1 MIVGSQHN
9 KLKRLLK
16 KASKSGQAYADEA
29 LELLDQAKDKSAR
42 SDEQRLVALYR
53 VSRALG
59 STLDLDDVLRETMD
73 AVIELTGAERGFLML
88 MKLGSSELELHAGRN
103 IHRENLEK
111 DEMEFSRS
119 VIDTVMQTGEGVLT
133 TNAQTDERFS
143 ARDSISRYALRSIM
157 CQPLLARGLSIGV
170 IYVDNKIK
178 AGIFS
183 DDDLELLE
191 AFATQAAVAI
201 DNAMLFTQT
210 DAALAR
216 RVSELE
222 TLHEIDRELNARLD
236 FDRVLGITLD
246 WAKKGTAADS
256 GWIAMIKGGSPVLI
270 LSTDENQTLDESL
283 DTSLL
288 GPGLFEGPALH
299 VHPPDSDGELLVV
312 PARREGI
319 TLALIGVRRE
329 TGPFEQE
336 AEDFLLRLAE
346 RASVAIENTRLY
358 QAAQLADESKSQ
370 FITIVTHELKIPMT
384 SIRGYADLISQ
395 GTVGPTTDQQLKF
408 LDTIRNNVD
417 RMAELVSDLS
427 DISRIDTGRLK
438 VNLEAIPI
446 RTYIIETVANLR
458 PQFEAKDQR
467 IDIELEENL
476 VPVLADRARL
486 IQILTNL
493 LSNANKYTP
502 ENGLVKI
509 SANQIEDKLQ
519 VVIEDTGIGMSE
531 VEQRQ
536 LFSQFFRSEQPEAR
550 EQAGWGLGLYVTRR
564 LLELMGGEI
573 GVKSALGEG
582 SRFWFTL
589 PIAKQDLS

>member
-1 MIVGSQHN
+1 VKNRFS
-9 KLKRLLK
+9 KLHKILE
-16 KASKSGQAYADEA
+16 KASGAGEPFADDA
-29 LELLDQAKDKSAR
+29 LKELSRLQSDSPQ
-42 SDEQRLVALYR
+42 SDEQRLAALYR

-88 MKLGSSELELHAGRN
+88 MKLGSNELELHAGRN
-103 IHRENLEK
+103 FRRENLEK

-119 VIDTVMQTGEGVLT
+119 VIDTVMQSGKGVLT

-143 ARDSISRYALRSIM
+143 ARDSVSRYSLRSIM

-183 DDDLELLE
+183 DADLDLLE

-201 DNAMLFTQT
+201 DNAILFTQT

-216 RVSELE
+216 RVTELE
-222 TLHEIDRELNARLD
+222 TLHEIDREMNARLD
-236 FDRVLGITLD
+236 FDRVLGITLE
-246 WAKKGTAADS
+246 WAQKGTAADA
-256 GWIAMIKGGSPVLI
+256 GWIAMIKDGDPVLI
-270 LSTDENQTLDESL
+270 LSTDEDQTLDESI

-288 GPGLFEGPALH
+288 GPGLFEGPVLH
-299 VHPPDSDGELLVV
+299 VHPPDSEADLLIV
-312 PARREGI
+312 PARREGT

-329 TGPFEQE
+329 KGPFEQE

-346 RASVAIENTRLY
+346 RAAVAIENTRLY

-384 SIRGYADLISQ
+384 SIRGYADLIRQ
-395 GTVGPTTDQQLKF
+395 GTVGPVTDGQLQF

-438 VNLEAIPI
+438 VNLEPTSINDYL
-446 RTYIIETVANLR
+446 RETVANLR
-458 PQFEAKDQR
+458 PQFEGKSQQVNIQHEKDLPMV
-467 IDIELEENL
+467 I
-476 VPVLADRARL
+476 ADRARL

-502 ENGLVKI
+502 EGGSITIRTVHKGDALRVLI
-509 SANQIEDKLQ
+509 Q
-519 VVIEDTGIGMSE
+519 DTGIGLSE
-531 VEQRQ
+531 AEQKQ
-536 LFSQFFRSEQPEAR
+536 LFSQFFRSEHPQAR
-550 EQAGWGLGLYVTRR
+550 EQVGWGLGLYVTRR

-573 GVKSALGEG
+573 GAESSLGQG
-582 SRFWFTL
+582 STFWFSL
-589 PIAKQDLS
+589 PIAIASEM

>member
-1 MIVGSQHN
+1 MMVGSQHN

-216 RVSELE
+216 RVAELE

-589 PIAKQDLS
+589 PIAKQDQS